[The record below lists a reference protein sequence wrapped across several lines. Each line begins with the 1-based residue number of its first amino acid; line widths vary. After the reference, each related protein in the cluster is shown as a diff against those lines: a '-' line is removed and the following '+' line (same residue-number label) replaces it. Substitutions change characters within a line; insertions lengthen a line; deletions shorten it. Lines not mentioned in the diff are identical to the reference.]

1 MLLCLRDPWI
11 ILLIESM
18 DGLSGFLSLVA
29 GNYYCSLAAPPGMLA
44 SLNGILAAA
53 VFGAGYLHF
62 CTNGWN
68 ILKRY

>member
-1 MLLCLRDPWI
+1 MQFSIRNPWI

-29 GNYYCSLAAPPGMLA
+29 GNYYCSLAAPSGMLA

-53 VFGAGYLHF
+53 VFGAGLYF
-62 CTNGWN
+62 
-68 ILKRY
+68 